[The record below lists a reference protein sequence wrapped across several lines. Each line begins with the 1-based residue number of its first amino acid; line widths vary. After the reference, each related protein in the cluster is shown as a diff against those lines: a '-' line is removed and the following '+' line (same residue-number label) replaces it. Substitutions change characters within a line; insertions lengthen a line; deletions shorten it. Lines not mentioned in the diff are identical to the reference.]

1 MHRGIAVWDNF
12 PNYFDINK
20 MIVFKRF
27 SFDAAHRLPS
37 LGKDHRCN
45 RVHGHTFHLEV
56 RCTGK
61 VHPKTGMVVSF
72 EDIKAVVV
80 PLLKNLDHH
89 YLNDISG
96 LGLPTTEN
104 LAHYLWER
112 MKPKLPKL
120 SEIILQETATAGVI
134 YRGPNSDS

>member
-1 MHRGIAVWDNF
+1 MGI
-12 PNYFDINK
+12 I
-20 MIVFKRF
+20 I
-27 SFDAAHRLPS
+27 
-37 LGKDHRCN
+37 
-45 RVHGHTFHLEV
+45 
-56 RCTGK
+56 
-61 VHPKTGMVVSF
+61 
-72 EDIKAVVV
+72 